1 VAHVYGVAGG
11 ERDFGVGG
19 IKMKGEAYWGRL
31 NGVREGPWDAVFVD
45 GLD

>member
-1 VAHVYGVAGG
+1 MALQVGKETSAQAGT
-11 ERDFGVGG
+11 
-19 IKMKGEAYWGRL
+19 KGEVYWGRL